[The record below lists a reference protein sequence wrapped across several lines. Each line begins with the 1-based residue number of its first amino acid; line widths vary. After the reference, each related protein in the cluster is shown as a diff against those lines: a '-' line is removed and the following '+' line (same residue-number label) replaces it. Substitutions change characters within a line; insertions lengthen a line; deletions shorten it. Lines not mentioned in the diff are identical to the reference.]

1 MKLTLKHAI
10 AAIFLALSFAA
21 PVAAAPQYYAEAGKW
36 ISPPQPKAPS
46 QTESDGDR
54 DADLSG
60 VPRIVDGDTLA
71 IASTKVRLEGID
83 APETDQVCLNANGAH
98 WACGIDARDKLAAHI
113 AGKKITCSS
122 HGIDAYRRT
131 LATCYLASE
140 DLNGWMVQQGWA
152 LAYVQYSSAYRQVEE
167 DARANQRGLWQG
179 AFIAP
184 WDWRHRNNK
193 TVILGARR
201 VPIDAQKILLGPPA
215 TEGAPSP
222 ECTIKG
228 NINRNGERIYHM
240 ENQQFYAR
248 INMDKGSGKRWFCTP
263 EEAEAAGWRRA
274 LR

>member
-1 MKLTLKHAI
+1 LLDWRSRPMKSWRCKELQPDTAEIGVILVAI
-10 AAIFLALSFAA
+10 YGAVYDYQPANNESICHRIRRLPSLFACTGGRFIWRA
-21 PVAAAPQYYAEAGKW
+21 KG
-36 ISPPQPKAPS
+36 
-46 QTESDGDR
+46 
-54 DADLSG
+54 
-60 VPRIVDGDTLA
+60 
-71 IASTKVRLEGID
+71 
-83 APETDQVCLNANGAH
+83 QVCLNANGVR

-113 AGKKITCSS
+113 GGQEINCTSS
-122 HGIDAYRRT
+122 GIDAYRRM
-131 LATCYLASE
+131 LAICYLGRE
-140 DLNGWMVQQGWA
+140 DLNGWLVQQGLA
-152 LAYVQYSSAYRQVEE
+152 LAYVKYSSAYRQIEE

-193 TVILGARR
+193 TVILGAFS
-201 VPIDAQKILLGPPA
+201 VPIDAQKILLGPSA

-228 NINRNGERIYHM
+228 NINHNGERIYHM

-274 LR
+274 LK